1 MIVVAGESLIDIA
14 VAADGSV
21 TATPGGGPYN
31 AARTIARLG
40 QRCTYLGRLSDDRF
54 GRLLTSMLV
63 ADGVELGCPTPVTEP
78 TTLAVAE
85 LDDRGSATYRFYVE
99 GTAAPSLG
107 LDAALEALPPDAA
120 AVHVG
125 TLGLV
130 LEPMASTLE
139 ALAGRLPPEVL
150 VMVDPNCRP
159 SAIPDPAMYRQ
170 RLARILEGAHAVKVS
185 IEDLAFLSDGAEPA
199 DATKWLLDLGPTV
212 VLCTDGGAPVHV
224 STASGELALEVRP
237 VDVVD
242 SVGAG
247 DAFGGAFL
255 SWWIAHGLS
264 TADLD
269 DLDALAR
276 AAEVAIEVAA
286 RTCERPG
293 ADPPRITDLPGPWQR
308 AFGIGGDQLNEPAF

>member
-1 MIVVAGESLIDIA
+1 VIVVAGESLIDIA
-14 VAADGSV
+14 VAPDGSV

-54 GRLLTSMLV
+54 GTLLRSRLV
-63 ADGVELGCPTPVTEP
+63 ADGVELGFPEPIPAP

-99 GTAAPSLG
+99 GTAAPSLDLNG
-107 LDAALEALPPDAA
+107 ALEVLPPAAA

-139 ALAGRLPPEVL
+139 ALVLRLPPDVL

-159 SAIPDPAMYRQ
+159 SAIRDPSKYRD
-170 RLARILEGAHAVKVS
+170 RLARILQRANAVKVS
-185 IEDLAFLSDGAEPA
+185 TEDLAFLSDGANA
-199 DATKWLLDLGPTV
+199 SDATKWLLDLGTTV
-212 VLCTDGGAPVHV
+212 VLRTDGDAPVHTT
-224 STASGELALEVRP
+224 TASDELVLEVRP

-242 SVGAG
+242 TVGAG

-264 TADLD
+264 TAALD
-269 DLDALAR
+269 DLDALSS
-276 AAEVAIEVAA
+276 AANFAIEVAA

-293 ADPPRITDLPGPWQR
+293 ADPPRIAELPERWQQ
-308 AFGIGGDQLNEPAF
+308 AVGFGTAR